1 MKGIYMNINFNLLFK
16 KLLPFIY
23 LVVVA
28 FLLANIIFLFLP
40 KNGIDFVNEKYSSL
54 DYQKYN
60 FYSKIKT
67 EKKDEKES
75 FSATK
80 EIQTLAKYNLKA
92 IYYINNKTGWI
103 TIEETSGDKSYILSQ
118 NEEIDGYILLKLFQ
132 NYVIFEKNKKE
143 FKLELNEKESIDKYE
158 IQNNSNQEII
168 QKDRGA
174 VVNREYL
181 NSYISNVDKIWN
193 NISINEIKNGD
204 KIEGFKITK
213 INKNSV
219 FSKLGL
225 QEGDVIKSINN
236 KVLDSYSEA
245 FNIYNNMGNV
255 MDLNMEILRNNE
267 VMELN
272 YEIN

>member
-1 MKGIYMNINFNLLFK
+1 MNINFNLLFK
-16 KLLPFIY
+16 KFLPFIY

-28 FLLANIIFLFLP
+28 FLLANSIFLFLP
-40 KNGIDFVNEKYSSL
+40 KSGIDFVNEKYSSL

-67 EKKDEKES
+67 ENKDEKES
-75 FSATK
+75 SGARK
-80 EIQTLAKYNLKA
+80 ETQTLTKYNLKA

-118 NEEIDGYILLKLFQ
+118 NEQIDGYTLSKLFK

-143 FKLELNEKESIDKYE
+143 FKLELINKDSLPEDET
-158 IQNNSNQEII
+158 QNSNNQEII
-168 QKDRGA
+168 QKEKGA

-181 NSYISNVDKIWN
+181 NSYISNADKIWN
-193 NISINEIKNGD
+193 NISINEVKNGD

-236 KVLDSYSEA
+236 KALDSYSEA
-245 FNIYNNMGNV
+245 FNIYNNMGNI
-255 MDLNMEILRNNE
+255 MDLNIEILRNNE

>member
-28 FLLANIIFLFLP
+28 FLLTNIIFLFLP

-236 KVLDSYSEA
+236 KALDSYSEA
-245 FNIYNNMGNV
+245 FNIYNNMGNI